1 MSRFEKE
8 HIAIHH
14 ILAFFTKIWLKTLL
28 KRNQPCCLHN
38 HETSSVYFYKIFKE
52 NFRHCLK
59 KREKMSST
67 PQNSGEKSK
76 KASDKDVDLSNSARG
91 VWLVK
96 VPKYISE
103 RWETQ
108 SGGAQVGKLKII
120 KRSNMKPMVTL
131 SLDDHL
137 TKAMPD
143 NKEVTQKTGKK

>member
-1 MSRFEKE
+1 
-8 HIAIHH
+8 
-14 ILAFFTKIWLKTLL
+14 
-28 KRNQPCCLHN
+28 
-38 HETSSVYFYKIFKE
+38 
-52 NFRHCLK
+52 
-59 KREKMSST
+59 MSST

-143 NKEVTQKTGKK
+143 NKEVTQKTGKNDWVYKNYAPGKYAPSTQQIRTRGNIALSCPL